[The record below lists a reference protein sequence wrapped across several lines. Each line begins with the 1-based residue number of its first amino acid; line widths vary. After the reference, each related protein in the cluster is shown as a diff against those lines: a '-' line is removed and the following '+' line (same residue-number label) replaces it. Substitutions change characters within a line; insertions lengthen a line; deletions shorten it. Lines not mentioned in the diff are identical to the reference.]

1 MQLNLLASGEVPLQT
16 GGPGAAPVPASVPAS
31 VSASAPAGAP
41 AQVAAAGVL
50 PAPVLALSGISKR
63 FAGIVALNKVA
74 LSVRPGEVMAL
85 IGENGAGKSTL
96 VKTLTGIYRPD
107 EGTMELCGKP
117 VTFASAQEAMRA
129 GITAVHQETVM
140 FDELTVA
147 ENIYVGRQ
155 PCKGALGRID
165 WRLIEAE
172 AEKLFERLEVS
183 LPVRAKVKDL
193 SVAQRHFVEI
203 ARALSQDARVVIMDE
218 PTASLSQREIQEL
231 YRIIAQLRAAGTAV
245 IFISHKFDEIFAVA
259 DRYTVLR
266 DGQFI
271 AEGALCDITEP
282 ELVALMVGRA
292 VHQAYPKADV
302 TPGQVLLEVDGFC
315 HPTEFENVS
324 FKLRQGEILGF
335 YGLVGAGRS
344 EVMQALFGLSSNVR
358 GAVRLGGRQVRITCP
373 ADAIANGIAYVP
385 EDRQHQG
392 AHLSLPILQNITLP
406 ILDKVG
412 FLLRSRRAQENS
424 IARHFSEQLELK
436 ASHLTQLVSELSGG
450 NQQKVVLGKWLAT
463 NPRVIIL
470 DEPTKGID
478 IGSKAA
484 VHKFVS
490 ELVGKGLSVILVS
503 SELPEVLG
511 LADRVVVMHQGHIT
525 NVFERAE
532 ATPEKVVAAASGCAL
547 PVEECA

>member
-1 MQLNLLASGEVPLQT
+1 MQPMQ
-16 GGPGAAPVPASVPAS
+16 
-31 VSASAPAGAP
+31 
-41 AQVAAAGVL
+41 
-50 PAPVLALSGISKR
+50 APVLELSGISKR
-63 FAGIVALNKVA
+63 FAGIVALNRVG
-74 LSVRPGEVMAL
+74 LSVRAGEVMAL

-96 VKTLTGIYRPD
+96 VKTLTGIYQPD
-107 EGTMELCGKP
+107 EGSIRLGGKEVAFSSP
-117 VTFASAQEAMRA
+117 QDAQCA

-155 PCKGALGRID
+155 PCRGGRIN
-165 WRLIEAE
+165 WKQIESE

-183 LPVRAKVKDL
+183 LPVRARVKDL

-203 ARALSQDARVVIMDE
+203 ARALSQDARVVILDE

-231 YRIIAQLRAAGTAV
+231 YRIIGQLRAAGTAV
-245 IFISHKFDEIFAVA
+245 IFISHKFDEIFTVA

-271 AEGALCDITEP
+271 ADGSLADITES

-292 VHQAYPKADV
+292 VQDAYPKADV
-302 TPGQVLLEVDGFC
+302 TPGEVLLEVDQLC
-315 HPTEFENVS
+315 HPTEFDNVS
-324 FKLRQGEILGF
+324 FQLRRGEILGF

-344 EVMQALFGLSSNVR
+344 EVMQALFGLTGNVC
-358 GAVRLGGRQVRITCP
+358 GSVKLEGKPVRIGCP
-373 ADAIANGIAYVP
+373 QDAVAHGIAYVP

-392 AHLSLPILQNITLP
+392 AHLSLPIMQNITLP
-406 ILDKVG
+406 ILSRIG
-412 FLLRSRRAQENS
+412 FFLRKRRSDECA
-424 IARHFSEQLELK
+424 IARHYAEQLELK
-436 ASHLTQLVSELSGG
+436 ASHLTQNVSELSGG

-463 NPRVIIL
+463 QPKVIIL

-484 VHKFVS
+484 VHRFVS
-490 ELVGKGLSVILVS
+490 QLVEKGLSVILVS

-511 LADRVVVMHQGHIT
+511 LADRVVVMHQGHVKQ
-525 NVFERAE
+525 VFSRDE
-532 ATPEKVVAAASGCAL
+532 ATPERVVAAASAL
-547 PVEECA
+547 ETV